1 MTQST
6 GTQTTYTKP
15 LAMAGTGVLAL
26 ALLTGCTTAE
36 PEAEGTP
43 ADNGATT
50 AATATAGPETTATTP
65 GTGTPTE
72 DDTST
77 PATTPG
83 TAGATGT
90 TGTGDDAVFAAIDAI
105 HAKHPDAFVVQVD
118 REDDDSAYEIEAHL
132 QGEILEFTVM
142 TDGSVREDDS
152 DQDDDHIRRARD
164 ASVTAEQAAEA
175 ALEGRSGQT
184 VDEMELEDEDGT
196 LVWKVELDRESGD
209 DGDEL
214 RVDAM
219 TGEVTQGR

>member
-1 MTQST
+1 MTQNT
-6 GTQTTYTKP
+6 GTQTTYAKP
-15 LAMAGTGVLAL
+15 LAMAGTGILAL

-36 PEAEGTP
+36 PETEGTP

-77 PATTPG
+77 PASTT
-83 TAGATGT
+83 GATG
-90 TGTGDDAVFAAIDAI
+90 DDPVFAAIDAI

-132 QGEILEFTVM
+132 EGEILEFTVM
-142 TDGSVREDDS
+142 TDGSIREDDR
-152 DQDDDHIRRARD
+152 DQDDDHIRKARD

-196 LVWKVELDRESGD
+196 LVWKVELDREKGD

-214 RVDAM
+214 RINAM
-219 TGEVTQGR
+219 TGDVTQGR

>member
-1 MTQST
+1 MTQNT

-15 LAMAGTGVLAL
+15 LAMAGTGILAL

-65 GTGTPTE
+65 GTGTPTD

-77 PATTPG
+77 PAG
-83 TAGATGT
+83 TASTTGT
-90 TGTGDDAVFAAIDAI
+90 TGTAGNDPVFAAIEAI

-132 QGEILEFTVM
+132 EGEVLEFTVM
-142 TDGSVREDDS
+142 TDGSIREDDR
-152 DQDDDHIRRARD
+152 DQDDDHIRKARD
-164 ASVTAEQAAEA
+164 ASVSAEQAAEA
-175 ALEGRSGQT
+175 TLEGRSGQT
-184 VDEMELEDEDGT
+184 VDEMELEDEGGT
-196 LVWKVELDRESGD
+196 LVWKVELDRENGD

-214 RVDAM
+214 RVNAM
-219 TGEVTQGR
+219 TGEVTPGR